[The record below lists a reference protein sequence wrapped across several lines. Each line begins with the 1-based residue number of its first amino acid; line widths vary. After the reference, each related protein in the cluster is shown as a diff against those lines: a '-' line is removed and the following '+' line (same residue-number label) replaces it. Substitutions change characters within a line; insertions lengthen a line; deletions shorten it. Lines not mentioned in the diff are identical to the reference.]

1 MTDTRENWTSRSGFI
16 IAAVGSAVGLG
27 NIWRFPYVAYENGGG
42 AFLIPYLIAL
52 ITAGLP
58 LLFLDYAVGHKGRSS
73 PPKAYRKLFRGGE
86 TLGWWQVCVCIIIG
100 LYYASVLTWA
110 GSYVYFS
117 IGQMWGSDPEGF
129 FFKTYLQTS
138 DAAGFDPKFV
148 SHIFWPLAGIWVLTL
163 AILYGG
169 VKKGVELSNKIFMPL
184 LFVLFTL
191 LVIQALRLPGAAD
204 GLNAFFTPNWAAMM
218 DYKVWLAAYGH
229 TFFSLSVGFGI
240 MVTYASY
247 LKPKTN
253 LTGSGLIVGFANA
266 STEILAGIGIFA
278 ALGFM
283 ANAANSNVQDVVSGG
298 IGLAFIAFPKI
309 ISSLGSGADLFG
321 ILFFTS
327 LFVAGISSMVSILEV
342 PIAAMMDKLK
352 WSRKKAVTIV
362 GGGSAVV
369 SIALFSSVNSIKLVD
384 IIDHFINNIGIIGG
398 ALLSIM
404 CIAWFKRSALL
415 DIKNHVNA
423 ISTIKLGKGWDFTLT
438 VITSL
443 ILLVTLAMTVYHLL
457 IKGYGDYS
465 ASLQWIFG
473 WGCVMFCAVVAVVLA
488 QIKDREER

>member
-1 MTDTRENWTSRSGFI
+1 
-16 IAAVGSAVGLG
+16 
-27 NIWRFPYVAYENGGG
+27 
-42 AFLIPYLIAL
+42 
-52 ITAGLP
+52 
-58 LLFLDYAVGHKGRSS
+58 
-73 PPKAYRKLFRGGE
+73 
-86 TLGWWQVCVCIIIG
+86 

-138 DAAGFDPKFV
+138 EATGFDPRFV

-163 AILYGG
+163 IILYGG

-191 LVIQALRLPGAAD
+191 LVIQSLRLPGAVE

-266 STEILAGIGIFA
+266 STEILAGIGIFS

-283 ANAANSNVQDVVSGG
+283 AFTANTNVQDVVSGG

-309 ISSLGSGADLFG
+309 ISSLGAGADLFG
-321 ILFFTS
+321 ILFFAS

-352 WSRKKAVTIV
+352 WGRKKAVTIV
-362 GGGSAVV
+362 GGGSALV
-369 SIALFSSVNSIKLVD
+369 SIVLFSSVNSIKLVD

-398 ALLSIM
+398 ALISIIS
-404 CIAWFKRSALL
+404 IAWFKRSALAE
-415 DIKNHVNA
+415 IRNHVNA
-423 ISTIKLGKGWDFTLT
+423 ISTVHLGKGWDFTLT

-443 ILLVTLAMTVYHLL
+443 ILLVTLAMTIYNLL
-457 IKGYGDYS
+457 LKGYGDYS
-465 ASLQWIFG
+465 VSMQWLFG
-473 WGCVMFCAVVAVVLA
+473 WGCVIFCAVIAFILA
-488 QIKDREER
+488 RVKDR

>member
-1 MTDTRENWTSRSGFI
+1 MTDSRENWTSRSGFI
-16 IAAVGSAVGLG
+16 IAAIGSAVGLG
-27 NIWRFPYVAYENGGG
+27 NIWRFPYIAYENGGG

-58 LLFLDYAVGHKGRSS
+58 LLFLDYAVGHQSNSS

-117 IGQMWGSDPEGF
+117 IGQMWGNDPENF

-138 DAAGFDPKFV
+138 DATGFDPQFV
-148 SHIFWPLAGIWVLTL
+148 SHIFWPLAGIWALTL
-163 AILYGG
+163 VILYGG

-191 LVIQALRLPGAAD
+191 LVIQSLRLPGAVD
-204 GLNAFFTPNWAAMM
+204 GLNAFFTPNWSAMM

-283 ANAANSNVQDVVSGG
+283 AYAANTDVRDVVSGG

-309 ISSLGSGADLFG
+309 ISSLGAGADLFG
-321 ILFFTS
+321 ILFFAS

-362 GGGSAVV
+362 GGGSALV
-369 SIALFSSVNSIKLVD
+369 SIVLFSSVNSIKLVD
-384 IIDHFINNIGIIGG
+384 IVDHFINNIGIIGG
-398 ALLSIM
+398 ALLSIIYM
-404 CIAWFKRSALL
+404 AWFKRSVL
-415 DIKNHVNA
+415 INIRNHVNA
-423 ISTIKLGKGWDFTLT
+423 ISTVQLGKGWDFTLT

-443 ILLVTLAMTVYHLL
+443 ILLVTLTMTIFNLL
-457 IKGYGDYS
+457 LKGYGDYS
-465 ASLQWIFG
+465 LSLQGLFG
-473 WGCVMFCAVVAVVLA
+473 WGSVIFCAIVAFVLA
-488 QIKDREER
+488 RIKDR

>member
-1 MTDTRENWTSRSGFI
+1 MTESRENWTSRSGFI

-58 LLFLDYAVGHKGRSS
+58 LLFLDYAVGHRASSS

-117 IGQMWGSDPEGF
+117 VGQMWGSDPESF
-129 FFKTYLQTS
+129 FFKTYLQTTES
-138 DAAGFDPKFV
+138 KGFDLNFV
-148 SHIFWPLAGIWVLTL
+148 SHIFWPIVGIWALTL
-163 AILYGG
+163 IILFGG

-184 LFVLFTL
+184 LFVLFTI
-191 LVIQALRLPGAAD
+191 LVIQSLRLPGAVQ
-204 GLNAFFTPNWAAMM
+204 GLNAFFTPNWSAMM

-247 LKPKTN
+247 LKPKTD

-283 ANAANSNVQDVVSGG
+283 AHSAGTNVQDVVSGG

-309 ISSLGSGADLFG
+309 ISSLGAGGDLFG
-321 ILFFTS
+321 ILFFLS

-352 WSRKKAVTIV
+352 WSRKKAVSII

-369 SIALFSSVNSIKLVD
+369 SIFLFSSVNAINLVD
-384 IIDHFINNIGIIGG
+384 IVDHFINNIGIIGG
-398 ALLSIM
+398 ALLSI
-404 CIAWFKRSALL
+404 ISVAWFKRSALITL
-415 DIKNHVNA
+415 RDHVNR
-423 ISTIKLGKGWDFTLT
+423 ISTIQLGRGWDFTLT
-438 VITSL
+438 VITSM
-443 ILLVTLAMTVYHLL
+443 ILLVTLVMTIFNL
-457 IKGYGDYS
+457 ITKGYDAYS
-465 ASLQWIFG
+465 FSMQMMFG
-473 WGCVMFCAVVAVVLA
+473 WGSVIFCAVVAMILA
-488 QIKDREER
+488 QVKDR

>member
-58 LLFLDYAVGHKGRSS
+58 LLFLDYATGHKSSNS
-73 PPKAYRKLFRGGE
+73 PPKAYRALFKGGE
-86 TLGWWQVCVCIIIG
+86 TLGWWQVCVCIVIG

-117 IGQMWGSDPEGF
+117 VGQMWGSDPESF
-129 FFKTYLQTS
+129 FFNTYLQTTAS
-138 DAAGFDPKFV
+138 KGFDLQFV
-148 SHIFWPLAGIWVLTL
+148 SHLFWPLLGIWLLTL
-163 AILYGG
+163 IILYGG

-184 LFVLFTL
+184 LFVLFTI
-191 LVIQALRLPGAAD
+191 LVIQSLRLPGAVE
-204 GLNAFFTPNWAAMM
+204 GLNAFFTPNWNAMWN
-218 DYKVWLAAYGH
+218 YKVWLAAYGH

-283 ANAANSNVQDVVSGG
+283 AVSAGKPVDEVVSGG

-342 PIAAMMDKLK
+342 PIAAMQDKLK
-352 WSRKKAVTIV
+352 WSRKKAVTII

-369 SIALFSSVNSIKLVD
+369 SIFLFSSVNSINLVD
-384 IIDHFINNIGIIGG
+384 IVDHFINNIGIIGG
-398 ALLSIM
+398 ALLSI
-404 CIAWFKRSALL
+404 ITVAWFKRSALTEL
-415 DIKNHVNA
+415 REHINR
-423 ISTIKLGKGWDFTLT
+423 ISTIQLGKGWDFTLT
-438 VITSL
+438 VITSM
-443 ILLVTLAMTVYHLL
+443 ILLITLIMTIFHLL
-457 IKGYGDYS
+457 TEGYGSYS
-465 ASLQWIFG
+465 TNMQLMFG
-473 WGCVMFCAVVAVVLA
+473 WGCVIFCAVVAVILSKM
-488 QIKDREER
+488 QDR

>member
-1 MTDTRENWTSRSGFI
+1 MTDSRENWTSRSGFI
-16 IAAVGSAVGLG
+16 IAAIGSAVGLG
-27 NIWRFPYVAYENGGG
+27 NIWRFPYIAYENGGG

-58 LLFLDYAVGHKGRSS
+58 LLFLDYAVGHQSNSS
-73 PPKAYRKLFRGGE
+73 PPKAYRRLFRGGE

-117 IGQMWGSDPEGF
+117 IGQMWGNDPESF

-138 DAAGFDPKFV
+138 DATGFDPKFV
-148 SHIFWPLAGIWVLTL
+148 SHIFWPLAGIWALTL
-163 AILYGG
+163 VILYGG

-191 LVIQALRLPGAAD
+191 LVIQSLRLPGAVD
-204 GLNAFFTPNWAAMM
+204 GLNAFFTPNWSAMM

-283 ANAANSNVQDVVSGG
+283 AYTANTDVRDVVSGG

-309 ISSLGSGADLFG
+309 ISSLGAGADLFG
-321 ILFFTS
+321 ILFFAS

-362 GGGSAVV
+362 GGGSALV
-369 SIALFSSVNSIKLVD
+369 SIVLFSSVNSIKLVD
-384 IIDHFINNIGIIGG
+384 IVDHFINNIGIIGG
-398 ALLSIM
+398 ALLSIIYM
-404 CIAWFKRSALL
+404 AWFKRSVLVN
-415 DIKNHVNA
+415 IRNHVNA
-423 ISTIKLGKGWDFTLT
+423 ISTVQLGKGWDFTLT

-443 ILLVTLAMTVYHLL
+443 ILLVTLTMTIFNLL
-457 IKGYGDYS
+457 LKGYGDYS
-465 ASLQWIFG
+465 LSLQGLFG
-473 WGCVMFCAVVAVVLA
+473 WGSVIFCAIVAFILA
-488 QIKDREER
+488 RIKDR

>member
-1 MTDTRENWTSRSGFI
+1 MTDTRESWSARSGFI
-16 IAAVGSAVGLG
+16 IAAIGSAVGLG

-58 LLFLDYAVGHKGRSS
+58 LLFLDYAVGHKGNTS
-73 PPKAYRKLFRGGE
+73 PPKAYRKLFKGGE

-117 IGQMWGSDPEGF
+117 MGQMWGDDPESF
-129 FFKTYLQTS
+129 FFKTYLQTT
-138 DAAGFDPKFV
+138 DAATFDFRFV
-148 SHIFWPLAGIWVLTL
+148 SHIFWPLVGIWILTL
-163 AILYGG
+163 LILFGG
-169 VKKGVELSNKIFMPL
+169 VKKGVELANKIFMPL
-184 LFVLFTL
+184 LFVLFSI
-191 LVIQALRLPGAAD
+191 LVIQALRLPGAAQ
-204 GLNAFFTPNWAAMM
+204 GLNAFFTPNWSAMM

-247 LKPKTN
+247 LKPKTD
-253 LTGSGLIVGFANA
+253 LTGAGLIVGFANA

-283 ANAANSNVQDVVSGG
+283 AYAAGSNVEDVVSGG

-309 ISSLGSGADLFG
+309 ISSLGAGGDVFG
-321 ILFFTS
+321 FLFFTS

-352 WSRKKAVTIV
+352 WSRKKAVSIV
-362 GGGSAVV
+362 GGGSAIV
-369 SIALFSSVNSIKLVD
+369 SVALFSSVNSIKLVD
-384 IIDHFINNIGIIGG
+384 IVDHFINNIGIIGG
-398 ALLSIM
+398 ALLSII
-404 CIAWFKRSALL
+404 CVAWFKRSAM
-415 DIKNHVNA
+415 DAIKQHINN
-423 ISTIKLGKGWDFTLT
+423 ISTVKVGRGWDFTLT

-443 ILLVTLAMTVYHLL
+443 ILLVTLALTIFSLAT
-457 IKGYGDYS
+457 KGYDSYS
-465 ASLQWIFG
+465 MSLQMIFG
-473 WGCVMFCAVVAVVLA
+473 WGSVIFCGIIAVVLT
-488 QIKDREER
+488 QVKDR

>member
-1 MTDTRENWTSRSGFI
+1 MSGTRENWTSRSGFI

-42 AFLIPYLIAL
+42 AFLIPYLLAL

-58 LLFLDYAVGHKGRSS
+58 LLFLDYATGHCSSGS
-73 PPKAYRKLFRGGE
+73 PPQAYRALFKGGE

-117 IGQMWGSDPEGF
+117 IGQTWGSDPESF
-129 FFKTYLQTS
+129 FFNTYLQTS
-138 DAAGFDPKFV
+138 KATGFDLQFV
-148 SHIFWPLAGIWVLTL
+148 SHLFWPIVGIWALTL
-163 AILYGG
+163 IILFGG

-184 LFVLFTL
+184 LFVLFTI
-191 LVIQALRLPGAAD
+191 LVVQSLRLPGAAE
-204 GLNAFFTPNWAAMM
+204 GLNAFFTPNWSAMM

-229 TFFSLSVGFGI
+229 TFFSLSVGFGL

-283 ANAANSNVQDVVSGG
+283 AHAAGKEVQDVVSGG

-309 ISSLGSGADLFG
+309 ISSLGAGADLFG
-321 ILFFTS
+321 LLFFSS

-342 PIAAMMDKLK
+342 PIAAMQDKLK
-352 WSRKKAVTIV
+352 WSRKKAVTII
-362 GGGSAVV
+362 GGGSALV
-369 SIALFSSVNSIKLVD
+369 SVILFSSVNAIKLVD
-384 IIDHFINNIGIIGG
+384 IVDHFINNIGIVGG
-398 ALLSIM
+398 ALVSIL
-404 CIAWFKRSALL
+404 CITWFKRSALIEL
-415 DIKNHVNA
+415 RDHVNR
-423 ISTIKLGKGWDFTLT
+423 ISTIQLGKGWAFTLT

-443 ILLVTLAMTVYHLL
+443 VLLTTLSMTLFNLV
-457 IKGYGDYS
+457 KNGYDTYS
-465 ASLQWIFG
+465 MSLQGLFG
-473 WGCVMFCAVVAVVLA
+473 WGSVIFCAVVAIVLSKV
-488 QIKDREER
+488 KDR

>member
-1 MTDTRENWTSRSGFI
+1 MTDTRENWSSRSGFI

-42 AFLIPYLIAL
+42 AFLIPYLLAL

-58 LLFLDYAVGHKGRSS
+58 LLFLDYAVGHKARNS

-129 FFKTYLQTS
+129 FFKTYLQTT
-138 DAAGFDPKFV
+138 DAKTFDFRFV
-148 SHIFWPLAGIWVLTL
+148 GHLFWPIVGIWAATL
-163 AILYGG
+163 IILYGG

-184 LFVLFTL
+184 LFVLFTV
-191 LVIQALRLPGAAD
+191 LVIQALRLPGAVQ

-283 ANAANSNVQDVVSGG
+283 AHAAGTEVKDVVSGG

-309 ISSLGSGADLFG
+309 ISSLGAGADLFG
-321 ILFFTS
+321 LLFFSS

-342 PIAAMMDKLK
+342 PIAAMQDKLK
-352 WSRKKAVTIV
+352 WGRKKAVTII
-362 GGGSAVV
+362 GGGSALV
-369 SIALFSSVNSIKLVD
+369 SIFLFSSVNAIKLVD
-384 IIDHFINNIGIIGG
+384 IVDHFINNIGIIGG
-398 ALLSIM
+398 ALISIVAV
-404 CIAWFKRSALL
+404 AWFKRSALVQL
-415 DIKNHVNA
+415 RDHVNA
-423 ISTIKLGKGWDFTLT
+423 ISTIQLGKGWDFTLT

-443 ILLVTLAMTVYHLL
+443 ILLTTLSMTVFNL
-457 IKGYGDYS
+457 IKNGYDTYS
-465 ASLQWIFG
+465 MSLQGVFG
-473 WGCVMFCAVVAVVLA
+473 WGSVIFCAVVAIVLSKM
-488 QIKDREER
+488 KDR